1 MSPSKRTRKPV
12 DQLKPEDFVDF
23 PIWEFADD
31 EEGVEGQ
38 DETWV
43 RPHARKVVGKDLY
56 SLSVAAD
63 FVAASGKVLAGFVG
77 VTTAEAFEVGHGV
90 IFHEGNYIFVPSA
103 EYPGATEERK
113 AVAGALGMKEA
124 QVFPLKYTLRVLL
137 KGETAL
143 RCGVFA

>member
-1 MSPSKRTRKPV
+1 MSPSKRPRKPV

-31 EEGVEGQ
+31 EEGGEGQ

-90 IFHEGNYIFVPSA
+90 ILHEGNYIFVPSA
-103 EYPGATEERK
+103 EYPGATKERK
-113 AVAGALGMKEA
+113 AVAEALCMKEA

-143 RCGVFA
+143 RCGVFI